1 MTSALA
7 STAYS
12 HAQCIGSLATAG
24 LSASSLVRNPGGG
37 TAPCCWMHP
46 IAAPARVAGAAM
58 QLQLQPRDPAKVS
71 RNSARVYLAD
81 SCTEGDYASTT
92 YASPSL
98 LGKTLSL
105 TVDLSAAQCGCN
117 AAFYLVSMAQNTQP
131 GTCGGDYYCD
141 ANDVCG
147 VRCAEIDLMEA
158 NRYAF
163 HTALH
168 AAWDNNGIA
177 VTIAGAQGY
186 GPPTDG
192 ATIDTRRPFRVH
204 SYFQSE
210 GGAFTELVT
219 TLTQDD
225 RSVRITTANFRQEI
239 TDALIAGMT
248 PTFSYWSNVDMSWL
262 DGGAGCWENQDTC
275 GESVVYSELS
285 LCDDGQPTCDFT
297 RPPFPPST
305 PPSPPASPP
314 VPPAPPPT
322 PPASPPPY
330 APLPRM
336 SATMGP
342 AAFHQNCDGIK
353 CIDGVLTSDP
363 VDGTCQ
369 SPTATICRSTNFA
382 TDPYLQVD
390 MGGTFGVHFITVH
403 NNEFACCIGWLQHY
417 QVFVSDTADDYSSGG
432 ACVDRTHLTTDSPSF
447 TSPCNGIGRY
457 VTLRLPGTGR
467 AIMIR
472 ELEVFGAPAP
482 SPPPPAA
489 PPPSPSP
496 PPRRISP
503 PPPSPSPPPPP
514 PPSPTPP
521 PPRPSPLPPSAT
533 PPIQEA
539 LALPQQEETATLPS
553 SLKAL
558 LAIGLSLIACGCLVL
573 LAAKRRMDRAF
584 EAAMAKRNPYKR
596 QNPDIKEDEELEVV
610 GGVPETAEEA
620 VVEVDDDDPRG
631 AQLERSWDLD

>member
-1 MTSALA
+1 
-7 STAYS
+7 
-12 HAQCIGSLATAG
+12 
-24 LSASSLVRNPGGG
+24 
-37 TAPCCWMHP
+37 
-46 IAAPARVAGAAM
+46 
-58 QLQLQPRDPAKVS
+58 
-71 RNSARVYLAD
+71 
-81 SCTEGDYASTT
+81 
-92 YASPSL
+92 
-98 LGKTLSL
+98 
-105 TVDLSAAQCGCN
+105 
-117 AAFYLVSMAQNTQP
+117 
-131 GTCGGDYYCD
+131 
-141 ANDVCG
+141 
-147 VRCAEIDLMEA
+147 MEA

-369 SPTATICRSTNFA
+369 SPTASICRSTNFA

-472 ELEVFGAPAP
+472 VGGIRCASAFAATAGRTAAIALATATPHLAAAAFTIAAAAATALTHAAATTTVASAAVSDATDPGGAC
-482 SPPPPAA
+482 AA
-489 PPPSPSP
+489 TAGGDCHTTLVTQSVVGDRANADSV
-496 PPRRISP
+496 RL
-503 PPPSPSPPPPP
+503 
-514 PPSPTPP
+514 
-521 PPRPSPLPPSAT
+521 PRPT
-533 PPIQEA
+533 R
-539 LALPQQEETATLPS
+539 
-553 SLKAL
+553 
-558 LAIGLSLIACGCLVL
+558 C
-573 LAAKRRMDRAF
+573 
-584 EAAMAKRNPYKR
+584 EAANGSR
-596 QNPDIKEDEELEVV
+596 I
-610 GGVPETAEEA
+610 
-620 VVEVDDDDPRG
+620 
-631 AQLERSWDLD
+631 